1 MLTRDDGDFIQRAL
15 ELAERGEGHT
25 RPNPPVG
32 AVIVRTGKIVGE
44 GWHKRC
50 GGDHAEVAAIKD
62 AASPLQGSTL
72 YVTLEPCSKPGCV
85 GACTDAIIAA
95 GIKKVVYLVPD
106 PNPKNRGKAKRVL
119 SRHGIECVKVCRQ
132 TCEEKAWDYCL
143 GLKPLVEWG
152 SRMIAP
158 FAKHVTTRLP
168 FVTVKLAM
176 SLDGKICDDYGN
188 AKWISSARSRR
199 SVGWERARVDAI
211 MVGAET
217 VRKDNPSLLS
227 HNKRNDDLVRVV
239 VTRSGKLPKNARIF
253 TDGAPNETLVFKI
266 GEAYPPGEASC
277 EAGAMRGA
285 SRRFNKDGSLSAKSG
300 GTPLPRCKDLRDVL
314 RQLGKA
320 GVMHVLCEGGLKLAR
335 SLADAGLVDRWISI
349 TAPIVIGS
357 RHLKDATRL
366 CHYEGGMS
374 DPDAGDCEERYE
386 RCSLA

>member
-1 MLTRDDGDFIQRAL
+1 MMLTRDDAAFIQRAL

-32 AVIVRTGKIVGE
+32 AVIVKNGKIIGE

-62 AASPLQGSTL
+62 ALKRTRRSASLPSGCVL
-72 YVTLEPCSKPGCV
+72 YVTLEPCSKPGRV
-85 GACTDAIIAA
+85 GACTDAIVTA

-106 PNPKNRGKAKRVL
+106 PNPKNRGKAKRSL
-119 SRHGIECVKVCRQ
+119 AKRGIECVKVCRQ

-152 SRMIAP
+152 RRMIAP
-158 FAKHVTTRLP
+158 FAKHVTTGLP

-176 SLDGKICDDYGN
+176 SLDGKICDDWGN

-227 HNKRNDDLVRVV
+227 HNKRNDDLIRVV
-239 VTRSGKLPKNARIF
+239 VTRSGKLPKNAQIF
-253 TDGAPNETLVFKI
+253 TDGAQNETRVFRV
-266 GEAYPPGEASC
+266 GRV
-277 EAGAMRGA
+277 RGA
-285 SRRFNKDGSLSAKSG
+285 FKSH
-300 GTPLPRCKDLRDVL
+300 PRPTGVIDAKDLKDVL
-314 RQLGKA
+314 LQLGKM

-335 SLADAGLVDRWISI
+335 SLADAGLVDEWI
-349 TAPIVIGS
+349 TVLAPVVIGS
-357 RHLKDATRL
+357 RPIARALRGVMEIMNGDGCCSYVQDAFAFVNFKQK
-366 CHYEGGMS
+366 YFKE
-374 DPDAGDCEERYE
+374 
-386 RCSLA
+386 